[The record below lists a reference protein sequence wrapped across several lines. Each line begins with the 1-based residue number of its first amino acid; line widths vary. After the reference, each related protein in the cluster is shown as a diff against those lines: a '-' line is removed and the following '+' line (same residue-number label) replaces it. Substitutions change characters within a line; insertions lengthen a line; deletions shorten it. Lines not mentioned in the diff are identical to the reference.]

1 MSFPDL
7 CQFVIFKYVRKKAKK
22 LNRLLCF
29 YLRNLFVCNVVQ
41 ICAAICLKQLG
52 CSTKLHIKAT
62 LMQIWKPPYMFIFI
76 WNKYPENFTFFIL
89 KILELFTGKHT
100 ETIEYVKK

>member
-1 MSFPDL
+1 
-7 CQFVIFKYVRKKAKK
+7 
-22 LNRLLCF
+22 
-29 YLRNLFVCNVVQ
+29 
-41 ICAAICLKQLG
+41 
-52 CSTKLHIKAT
+52 
-62 LMQIWKPPYMFIFI
+62 MQIWKPPYMFIFI